1 MPWPCSVNLIAFIW
15 ILVEDAL
22 RAGPDGNPPSNMTQA
37 LIFNGSTIAATAL
50 VFVIGF
56 RGQQK
61 RREKDIANLREAVE
75 EEPHVDS
82 HKAQPFPSEKE

>member
-1 MPWPCSVNLIAFIW
+1 MPWLSSVNLISFIW

-22 RAGPDGNPPSNMTQA
+22 RAGPDGNPPLNMTQA

-61 RREKDIANLREAVE
+61 RREKDIAKLQEAAE
-75 EEPHVDS
+75 EES
-82 HKAQPFPSEKE
+82 HAESHNAQHFPSEKM